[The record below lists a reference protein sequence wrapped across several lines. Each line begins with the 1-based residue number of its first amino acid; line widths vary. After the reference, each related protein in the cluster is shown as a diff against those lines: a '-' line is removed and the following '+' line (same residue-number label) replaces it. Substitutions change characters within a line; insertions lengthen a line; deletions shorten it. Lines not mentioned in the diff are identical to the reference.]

1 LFFQLIDKRYE
12 KKSTI
17 LTTNISFNDW
27 DSIFY
32 DAVVA
37 NAILDR
43 VLHHCHVSTITGK
56 SYRLKDHMKQE
67 D

>member
-1 LFFQLIDKRYE
+1 VFF
-12 KKSTI
+12 
-17 LTTNISFNDW
+17 
-27 DSIFY
+27 

-43 VLHHCHVSTITGK
+43 VLHHANVVSISGK
-56 SYRLKDHMKQE
+56 SYRLKDHMKAT

>member
-1 LFFQLIDKRYE
+1 MRYE

-17 LTTNISFNDW
+17 VTTNMNFNEW
-27 DSIFY
+27 DGIFY

-37 NAILDR
+37 NAIMDR
-43 VLHHCHVSTITGK
+43 VFHHVHVIPISGK
-56 SYRLKDHMKQE
+56 SYRLKDHLRQT

>member
-1 LFFQLIDKRYE
+1 MRYE

-17 LTTNISFNDW
+17 LTTNMNFIEW
-27 DSIFY
+27 VGIFF

-37 NAILDR
+37 NAIMDS
-43 VLHHCHVSTITGK
+43 VLHHVHVIPISGK
-56 SYRLKDHMKQE
+56 SYRLKDHLKQT